1 MPWSYNL
8 HPSPTARWQWQ
19 WSRLPTPK
27 KCHCGVCHLWWA
39 ASSLFSRSFV
49 PSTFSPLAP
58 KPHCWRPNVA
68 TSYFHVLVNRIS
80 AFWSIVFPFLAKAL
94 WVKLVEIPR
103 WIKVSCPLTSACVN
117 DQFLPRIGFHRAIYD
132 KHCLRSRRHLAYCH
146 FFASIVVV
154 TYLALSRC
162 QGRSSRHT
170 SAIIKPLDK
179 QTIKDFCTFMAIVSL

>member
-1 MPWSYNL
+1 MVGGEL
-8 HPSPTARWQWQ
+8 
-19 WSRLPTPK
+19 
-27 KCHCGVCHLWWA
+27 
-39 ASSLFSRSFV
+39 
-49 PSTFSPLAP
+49 
-58 KPHCWRPNVA
+58 
-68 TSYFHVLVNRIS
+68 
-80 AFWSIVFPFLAKAL
+80 IVFPLLRAIHIFTLGAQTPLLAAKRCNILFPRSCQSYFRFLVNCISLSRKCTL
-94 WVKLVEIPR
+94 GKLVEIPR

>member
-1 MPWSYNL
+1 M
-8 HPSPTARWQWQ
+8 
-19 WSRLPTPK
+19 PK

-49 PSTFSPLAP
+49 PSTFSPLDAQTP
-58 KPHCWRPNVA
+58 LLAAKRCNILFPRFCQ
-68 TSYFHVLVNRIS
+68 SYFRFLVNCIS
-80 AFWSIVFPFLAKAL
+80 LSRKCTLG
-94 WVKLVEIPR
+94 KLDEIPR

-132 KHCLRSRRHLAYCH
+132 KHCLPSRRHLAYCH

-170 SAIIKPLDK
+170 GAIIKPLDK
-179 QTIKDFCTFMAIVSL
+179 QTIKDF